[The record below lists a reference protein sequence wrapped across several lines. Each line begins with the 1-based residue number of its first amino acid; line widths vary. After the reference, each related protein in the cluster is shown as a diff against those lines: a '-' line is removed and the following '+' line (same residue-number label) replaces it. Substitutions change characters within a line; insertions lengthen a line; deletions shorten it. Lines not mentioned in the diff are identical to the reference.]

1 MVRGSVPL
9 TAALAILSGDVILGI
24 EVRKENYA
32 DNETKV

>member
-1 MVRGSVPL
+1 
-9 TAALAILSGDVILGI
+9 LAILSGDVILGI